1 MAKVKVG
8 WDTGKMPEKIMA
20 MGTFHGTLLNKLHK
34 DPSVVKKVT
43 NAGAQII
50 SKYFENYVDAI
61 ARIDS
66 YRYHHIYEFDKVGD
80 KSSRLFKSTIKNGTI
95 TYSLLPAT
103 QPNRNGAMFQQKA
116 FIMESGTP
124 IIIEPTNSTLLAF
137 EIDGEQI
144 FARSTY
150 VQNPGGPYVAGS
162 FKAIFEEYFKSR
174 LPNNALRDSGFY
186 DTIEQ
191 GISEETLKV
200 SSRISSGAVRQYA
213 QQAAQAAYGIAG
225 KVESNANRL

>member
-1 MAKVKVG
+1 MAKMVG
-8 WDTGKMPEKIMA
+8 WQLDLMPEKMMA
-20 MGTFHGTLLNKLHK
+20 LAKFHGSLL
-34 DPSVVKKVT
+34 T
-43 NAGAQII
+43 NISEDGIVGGRIKESGARIVAR
-50 SKYFENYVDAI
+50 YFEAYLDAV
-61 ARIDS
+61 ARIDP
-66 YRYHHIYEFDKVGD
+66 YRYHHIYEFGMTGN
-80 KSSRLFKSTIKNGTI
+80 KSGRLFRSTIKNGSI
-95 TYSLLPAT
+95 SYSFT
-103 QPNRNGAMFQQKA
+103 DSKVPNENGQVFVKKA
-116 FIMESGTP
+116 FVMESGQPLQITP
-124 IIIEPTNSTLLAF
+124 KNSEFLAF

-174 LPNNALRDSGFY
+174 MPNNALRDSGFY

>member
-1 MAKVKVG
+1 MAKKVG
-8 WDTGKMPEKIMA
+8 WQLDLMPEKMMA
-20 MGTFHGTLLNKLHK
+20 LAKFHGSLL
-34 DPSVVKKVT
+34 T
-43 NAGAQII
+43 NISEEGIVGGRIKESGARIVAR
-50 SKYFENYVDAI
+50 YFESYLDAVSK
-61 ARIDS
+61 IDP
-66 YRYHHIYEFDKVGD
+66 YRYHHVYEFGMTGN
-80 KSSRLFKSTIKNGTI
+80 KSGRLFKSTVKGGSISYSFTDSKVPNENG
-95 TYSLLPAT
+95 
-103 QPNRNGAMFQQKA
+103 QVFVKKA
-116 FIMESGTP
+116 FIMESGQPLVITP
-124 IIIEPTNSTLLAF
+124 KSSEFLAF

-162 FKAIFEEYFKSR
+162 FRAVFEEYFKSR

-191 GISEETLKV
+191 GISEETMKV
-200 SSRISSGAVRQYA
+200 SSRISAGAVNQHA

>member
-1 MAKVKVG
+1 MAKKVG
-8 WDTGKMPEKIMA
+8 WQLDLMPEKMMA
-20 MGTFHGTLLNKLHK
+20 LAKFHGSLL
-34 DPSVVKKVT
+34 T
-43 NAGAQII
+43 NISEDGIVGARIRESGARI
-50 SKYFENYVDAI
+50 VARYFEAYLDAV
-61 ARIDS
+61 ARIDP
-66 YRYHHIYEFDKVGD
+66 YRYHHIYEFGMTGN
-80 KSSRLFKSTIKNGTI
+80 KSGRLFKSTIKNGSI
-95 TYSLLPAT
+95 SYSFTDSKLP
-103 QPNRNGAMFQQKA
+103 NENGQIFVKKA
-116 FIMESGTP
+116 FVMESGQPLQITP
-124 IIIEPTNSTLLAF
+124 KNSEFLAF

-162 FKAIFEEYFKSR
+162 FRAIFEEYFKSR
-174 LPNNALRDSGFY
+174 LPNNVLRDSGFY

-225 KVESNANRL
+225 KVENNADRL

>member
-1 MAKVKVG
+1 MAKMVG
-8 WDTGKMPEKIMA
+8 WQLDLMPEKMMA
-20 MGTFHGTLLNKLHK
+20 LAKFHGSLL
-34 DPSVVKKVT
+34 T
-43 NAGAQII
+43 NISEDGIVGGRIKESGARIVAR
-50 SKYFENYVDAI
+50 YFEAYLDAV
-61 ARIDS
+61 ARIDP
-66 YRYHHIYEFDKVGD
+66 YRYHHIYEFGMTGN
-80 KSSRLFKSTIKNGTI
+80 KSGRLFRSTIKNGSI
-95 TYSLLPAT
+95 SYSFT
-103 QPNRNGAMFQQKA
+103 DSKVPNENGQIFVKKA
-116 FIMESGTP
+116 FVMESGQPLQITP
-124 IIIEPTNSTLLAF
+124 KNSEFLAF

-162 FKAIFEEYFKSR
+162 FRAIFEEYFKSR

>member
-1 MAKVKVG
+1 MAKMVG
-8 WDTGKMPEKIMA
+8 WQLDLMPEKMMA
-20 MGTFHGTLLNKLHK
+20 LAKFHGSLL
-34 DPSVVKKVT
+34 T
-43 NAGAQII
+43 NISEDGIVGGRIKESGARIVAR
-50 SKYFENYVDAI
+50 YFEAYLDAV
-61 ARIDS
+61 ARIDP
-66 YRYHHIYEFDKVGD
+66 YRYHHIYEFGMTGN
-80 KSSRLFKSTIKNGTI
+80 KSGRLFRSTIKNGSI
-95 TYSLLPAT
+95 SYSFT
-103 QPNRNGAMFQQKA
+103 DSKVPNENGQVFVKKA
-116 FIMESGTP
+116 FIMESGQPLQITP
-124 IIIEPTNSTLLAF
+124 KNSEFLAF

>member
-1 MAKVKVG
+1 MAKMVG
-8 WDTGKMPEKIMA
+8 WQLDLMPEKMMA
-20 MGTFHGTLLNKLHK
+20 LAKFHGSLL
-34 DPSVVKKVT
+34 T
-43 NAGAQII
+43 NISEDGIVGGRIKESGARIVAR
-50 SKYFENYVDAI
+50 YFEAYLDAV
-61 ARIDS
+61 ARIDP
-66 YRYHHIYEFDKVGD
+66 YRYHHIYEFGMTGN
-80 KSSRLFKSTIKNGTI
+80 KSGRLFRSTIKNGSI
-95 TYSLLPAT
+95 SYSFT
-103 QPNRNGAMFQQKA
+103 DSKVPNENGQVFVKKA
-116 FIMESGTP
+116 FVMESGQPLQITP
-124 IIIEPTNSTLLAF
+124 KNSEFLAF